1 MEFRRVLFRSRSAPV
16 RAENRNSSLIVP
28 HLVPSYPVICG
39 QADPHAVKV
48 KQRAGGVSP
57 LIIDVE
63 TEPDPLVGKPGQA
76 TAQPITPFFSGLC
89 YIANCR
95 RERKAADAA
104 GCSQDRSSVVKG

>member
-1 MEFRRVLFRSRSAPV
+1 MAFPAPSRSANQAGARSAPV

-76 TAQPITPFFSGLC
+76 TAQP
-89 YIANCR
+89 
-95 RERKAADAA
+95 
-104 GCSQDRSSVVKG
+104 RSEEHTSELQSLMRNSYAVFCLK

>member
-1 MEFRRVLFRSRSAPV
+1 MAFPAPSLSANQAGARSAPV

-63 TEPDPLVGKPGQA
+63 TEPDTLVGKPGQA
-76 TAQPITPFFSGLC
+76 TAQPITPFFSGL
-89 YIANCR
+89 
-95 RERKAADAA
+95 
-104 GCSQDRSSVVKG
+104 DRTSTSMNSSH